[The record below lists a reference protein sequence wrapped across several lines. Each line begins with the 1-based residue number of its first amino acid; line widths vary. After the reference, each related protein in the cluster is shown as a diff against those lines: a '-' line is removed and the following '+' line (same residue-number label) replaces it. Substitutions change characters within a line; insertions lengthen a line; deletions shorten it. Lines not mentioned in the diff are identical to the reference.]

1 MSKKIKRGDVE
12 MSDAEFKSIKAK
24 TDLVM
29 SMAGANPETALTVL
43 SHALIFTTLK
53 AGVLFSSVV
62 RNLAEMYE
70 DTIEQHNDKGDE
82 DGNEGG

>member
-1 MSKKIKRGDVE
+1 MSKKIKRDDVD

-43 SHALIFTTLK
+43 SHALIFTTID
-53 AGVLFSSVV
+53 AEVLFSSVV

-70 DTIEQHNDKGDE
+70 NAIERHDNKEDE
-82 DGNEGG
+82 